1 MDNKTPLKT
10 RGFLVISLVCLFY
23 WIADS
28 IWSYLSF
35 EYSLRNLIFRQPGSY
50 LDTFLLKVPPYQ
62 TFSRI
67 FVIVLFIILG
77 VLVIRFMD
85 RQQRTESE
93 LRKAEEQFKAMAD
106 TSPLAIYMSEGVEQ
120 RATYINPTFIKLFGY
135 TLEEVPSAE
144 QWWPLAYPDENYRK
158 QVSEEWQQKVALAIE
173 LKSEI
178 EPMEVEVTCKDGSKR
193 IISWG
198 YITIGEKSWTFGHDL
213 THLKQAE
220 ERIKASLKEKETLL
234 LEIHHRVKNNM
245 QVISSLLS
253 LQADALNDDN
263 IRKVL
268 IDSQNRVKA
277 MAAVHENLYK
287 SKNLSSIILL
297 PFLRELTNSI
307 LTSYRLDTEAVAVEI
322 GSDEVAISI
331 EQALPL
337 GLIVNELVSN
347 SLKHAFPNRHP
358 GKTHINTNRLNDEN
372 IQLRFSDNGIGIPP
386 SIDWRN
392 TNSLGLK
399 LVANLAENQLDG
411 SIEMEIDAGTHFV
424 LIFKEDHILTN
435 G

>member
-1 MDNKTPLKT
+1 
-10 RGFLVISLVCLFY
+10 
-23 WIADS
+23 
-28 IWSYLSF
+28 
-35 EYSLRNLIFRQPGSY
+35 
-50 LDTFLLKVPPYQ
+50 
-62 TFSRI
+62 
-67 FVIVLFIILG
+67 
-77 VLVIRFMD
+77 MD